1 MSTIWALDNM
11 ENKRSLYRGE
21 DCMKKFCI
29 SLKKHATNVIN
40 FENIKMLPLT
50 KEKLKSH
57 QYAKAYYV
65 CGKRFLKKFAKD
77 KNYRKIRDH
86 CHFAGKYRG
95 AAHSICHLRF
105 NVSNLKLVFHKGSN
119 YDLASKFEGK
129 LKCLGENVEKN
140 KNFLFQ

>member
-1 MSTIWALDNM
+1 MQFISWRT
-11 ENKRSLYRGE
+11 LYE
-21 DCMKKFCI
+21 KVLYFI
-29 SLKKHATNVIN
+29 KKHATNVIN

-77 KNYRKIRDH
+77 KNYQKIRDH

-95 AAHSICHLRF
+95 AAHSIFHLRF

-119 YDLASKFEGK
+119 YDLASKFEVK
-129 LKCLGENVEKN
+129 LKCFGQNVEKS
-140 KNFLFQ
+140 KTFLFQ

>member
-1 MSTIWALDNM
+1 M
-11 ENKRSLYRGE
+11 ENKCSLYRGE

-57 QYAKAYYV
+57 QYAKAYCV

-95 AAHSICHLRF
+95 AAHSTCLLRF

-140 KNFLFQ
+140 KTFLFQ

>member
-1 MSTIWALDNM
+1 
-11 ENKRSLYRGE
+11 
-21 DCMKKFCI
+21 
-29 SLKKHATNVIN
+29 
-40 FENIKMLPLT
+40 MLPLT

-77 KNYRKIRDH
+77 KNYQKIRDH

-95 AAHSICHLRF
+95 AAHSIFHLRF

-129 LKCLGENVEKN
+129 LKCFGQNVEKN
-140 KNFLFQ
+140 KTFLFQ